1 MFYFQTKCGKPFVEN
16 NNNNTQRG
24 IIMESFEDLLNML
37 ERPAAKPRAA
47 KRKWR
52 EIEQLKERQRLKKEL
67 SDIDWT
73 IEPELADIE
82 L

>member
-1 MFYFQTKCGKPFVEN
+1 
-16 NNNNTQRG
+16 
-24 IIMESFEDLLNML
+24 MESFEDLLNML
-37 ERPAAKPRAA
+37 ERPASKPRAA

-52 EIEQLKERQRLKKEL
+52 EIEELKERHRLKKEL

>member
-1 MFYFQTKCGKPFVEN
+1 
-16 NNNNTQRG
+16 
-24 IIMESFEDLLNML
+24 MESFEDLLNML
-37 ERPAAKPRAA
+37 ERPAAKPRAV

-52 EIEQLKERQRLKKEL
+52 EIEQLKERQRLKMEL

-73 IEPELADIE
+73 LEPELADIE

>member
-1 MFYFQTKCGKPFVEN
+1 
-16 NNNNTQRG
+16 
-24 IIMESFEDLLNML
+24 MESFEDLLNML
-37 ERPAAKPRAA
+37 ERPAAKPRAV

-67 SDIDWT
+67 NDIDWT

>member
-1 MFYFQTKCGKPFVEN
+1 MD
-16 NNNNTQRG
+16 
-24 IIMESFEDLLNML
+24 SFEELLNML
-37 ERPAAKPRAA
+37 ERPAAKPKAV

-52 EIEQLKERQRLKKEL
+52 EIEELKERHRLKKEL
-67 SDIDWT
+67 CDIDWT

>member
-1 MFYFQTKCGKPFVEN
+1 
-16 NNNNTQRG
+16 
-24 IIMESFEDLLNML
+24 MESFEDLLNML
-37 ERPAAKPRAA
+37 ERPAAKPKAA

-67 SDIDWT
+67 TDIDWT
-73 IEPELADIE
+73 IEPELSDIE

>member
-1 MFYFQTKCGKPFVEN
+1 
-16 NNNNTQRG
+16 
-24 IIMESFEDLLNML
+24 MESFEDLLNML
-37 ERPAAKPRAA
+37 ERPASKPRAA

-52 EIEQLKERQRLKKEL
+52 EIEELKERRRLKKEL